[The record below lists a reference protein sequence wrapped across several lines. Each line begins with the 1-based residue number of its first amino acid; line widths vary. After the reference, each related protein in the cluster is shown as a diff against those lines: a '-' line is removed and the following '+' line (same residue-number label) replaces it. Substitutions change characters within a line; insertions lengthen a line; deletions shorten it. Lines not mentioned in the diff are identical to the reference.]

1 MFQLASI
8 EDLQFGAVVA
18 KSSWARGG
26 PRMANA
32 LDKRLER
39 WVSAGIVDAGTAAR
53 IKTFEESQ
61 SSSERLRWPV
71 LLAVALGGVL
81 LCAGVLL
88 FVAAHW
94 DELSPAWRF
103 TLVLILVAV
112 FPIAGAL
119 TEERFSALATTFYAI
134 GTVCVG
140 AGIFLTAQIFNLQ
153 EHWPTGILMWAAGA
167 LAGWLLLKHWTQAAL
182 LALLVPGWLVGEWEV
197 RTQRFAVSN
206 RLITEGLVLIAI
218 TYLSA
223 RTSQED
229 SNTRRALAWIGGLAV
244 LPLAVWAFF
253 EGRETWGWW
262 QNRTPASS
270 LFQITGWAIA
280 ICGPLALAFVLR
292 KNAAWTNAI
301 AAVWVLVIGTFGAKH
316 EDTGGSLS
324 LFAWNSIGPY
334 FWAGVGALA
343 MVGWGLLER
352 RRERINLGVAG
363 FALTVIIFY
372 FSDVMDKLGRSAS
385 LIGLGVL
392 FLFGGWALERTRR
405 QLVARV
411 AGGNQ

>member
-1 MFQLASI
+1 
-8 EDLQFGAVVA
+8 VA
-18 KSSWARGG
+18 DPLEK
-26 PRMANA
+26 
-32 LDKRLER
+32 KLER
-39 WVSAGIVDAGTAAR
+39 WVSAGVVDASTAAR
-53 IKTFEESQ
+53 IRTYEESQ
-61 SSSERLRWPV
+61 GSGERLRWPV

-103 TLVLILVAV
+103 TMVLFLVVV
-112 FPIAGAL
+112 FPLAGAL
-119 TEERFSALATTFYAI
+119 TEKRFSALSTTFYAI

-153 EHWPTGILMWAAGA
+153 EHWPSGILMWAIGA
-167 LAGWLLLKHWTQAAL
+167 LAGWLLLRHWTQAAL

-197 RTQRFAVSN
+197 RTQGFAVSN
-206 RLITEGLVLIAI
+206 RLITEGLLLIAI
-218 TYLSA
+218 AYLSA

-229 SNTRRALAWIGGLAV
+229 SSVRRVLAWIGGIAV
-244 LPLAVWAFF
+244 LPLSVWAFV
-253 EGRETWGWW
+253 EGRETWGWGW
-262 QNRTPASS
+262 RNRPDAPP
-270 LFQITGWAIA
+270 LLHITGWAIA

-292 KNAAWTNAI
+292 KSQARTNAV
-301 AAVWVLVIGTFGAKH
+301 AAVWVLMIGTFHARH

-324 LFAWNSIGPY
+324 IFAWNSLGPY
-334 FWAGVGALA
+334 FWAGVGALG
-343 MVGWGLLER
+343 MVGWGLYER

-392 FLFGGWALERTRR
+392 FLFGGWALERARR

-411 AGGNQ
+411 AGGAR